1 MQIAD
6 EEIILKNI
14 DQELIDTAR
23 VINLQKFLTPVN
35 LQEEGK
41 IFVQKDGNYDPQ
53 FAYKFP
59 EEEDIFGVIKKLEAL
74 EKRYFDSNT
83 YTHPMAKLL
92 EDKLKEDIN
101 KAYLLIAYIRQD
113 RDQANHYNKILFG
126 DFDKTLLKKAEDI
139 IWNYQKPDLKIRWP
153 RLNNDEVLVYIK
165 DYIKKKSIDNIK
177 INHILFWNTP
187 LMISFSKSVCYLTV
201 PKNLV
206 IREYDLMASLVHE
219 IEVHHTRYVNG
230 KKSWWNILAHGTAN
244 YSKDEEGLA
253 VYESRKYR
261 RSIYPDFEQ
270 KGIYEK
276 YILLENGD
284 GKSFQEMKEIAL
296 SLKIA
301 KSNVTIFNI
310 ISRLKWGVKDTSTN
324 TKWNN
329 FIKSKIYLDWV
340 DALEKRIING
350 WCEDDLFKW
359 KVKIE
364 DLPYLE
370 W

>member
-1 MQIAD
+1 MRVEKMQIAD

-139 IWNYQKPDLKIRWP
+139 I
-153 RLNNDEVLVYIK
+153 
-165 DYIKKKSIDNIK
+165 
-177 INHILFWNTP
+177 
-187 LMISFSKSVCYLTV
+187 
-201 PKNLV
+201 
-206 IREYDLMASLVHE
+206 
-219 IEVHHTRYVNG
+219 
-230 KKSWWNILAHGTAN
+230 
-244 YSKDEEGLA
+244 
-253 VYESRKYR
+253 
-261 RSIYPDFEQ
+261 
-270 KGIYEK
+270 
-276 YILLENGD
+276 
-284 GKSFQEMKEIAL
+284 
-296 SLKIA
+296 
-301 KSNVTIFNI
+301 
-310 ISRLKWGVKDTSTN
+310 
-324 TKWNN
+324 
-329 FIKSKIYLDWV
+329 
-340 DALEKRIING
+340 
-350 WCEDDLFKW
+350 
-359 KVKIE
+359 
-364 DLPYLE
+364 
-370 W
+370 